1 LELLG
6 GRVLTLTAEVRDLQ
20 HRFTAVESRFGG
32 LRSAAR
38 LPLYL
43 EAAMGAPLVGPVEL
57 LGIDPHRTR
66 A

>member
-38 LPLYL
+38 LPL
-43 EAAMGAPLVGPVEL
+43 
-57 LGIDPHRTR
+57 
-66 A
+66 